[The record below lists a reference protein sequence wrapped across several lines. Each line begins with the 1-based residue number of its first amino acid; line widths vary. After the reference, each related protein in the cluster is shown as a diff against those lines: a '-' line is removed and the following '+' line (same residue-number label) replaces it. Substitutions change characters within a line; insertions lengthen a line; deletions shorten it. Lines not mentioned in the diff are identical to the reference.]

1 MSITFQPMLT
11 KIFGALTIV
20 LLFSGCGSVDTD
32 AIDNLNNG
40 KILKLGHA
48 GLGFESVINPFNP
61 YPPNGYTAL
70 KKAMDYGADGVE
82 VDVQMTK
89 DSVLVLFHDLEL
101 GETTDMVGCI
111 QEKTWSEIQ
120 EGHYEL
126 GFFYDLFQSDKIMRL
141 DSLLSWF
148 QTFEEFPYI
157 HFDMRIYNTCNEAKP
172 YAYNGNMAPVLLS
185 LLQEYKVPTNKV
197 LIISTTV
204 EFLEYLQE
212 LQSPYPLSYEETG
225 DFDKGLKAVLDLG
238 ITSMTIK
245 PKLITAKD
253 VARAHKQNIE
263 IVTFGGKSR
272 SGTAGLVELNPDVIH
287 TNNIRAL
294 VDLLGE

>member
-1 MSITFQPMLT
+1 MLT
-11 KIFGALTIV
+11 KICGVLIV
-20 LLFSGCGSVDTD
+20 GLLICSCGSVDTD

-48 GLGFESVINPFNP
+48 GLGFESVLNPFNP
-61 YPPNGYTAL
+61 YPANSFTAL

-89 DSVLVLFHDLEL
+89 DSVLVLFHDLTL
-101 GETTDMVGCI
+101 DETTNLEGCI
-111 QEKTWSEIQ
+111 QEKTWIEI
-120 EGHYEL
+120 EGGKYEL

-157 HFDMRIYNTCNEAKP
+157 HFDTRIYNICNEENP
-172 YAYNGNMAPVLLS
+172 YAYSGKLAPALLS
-185 LLQEYKVPTNKV
+185 LLDEYKVPEDKV
-197 LIISTTV
+197 LIISTTGK
-204 EFLEYLQE
+204 FLEYLRD

-245 PKLITAKD
+245 PRLITAEK
-253 VARAHKQNIE
+253 VAQAHQQNIE

-272 SGTAGLVELNPDVIH
+272 GGTEDLIELNPDVIH

-294 VDLLGE
+294 VDLLDE